1 MPAYVT
7 PFDVWFGQGPHW
19 LTERVLNVRSQPIA
33 SDSDADGE
41 DEDNSDSEDSDSVD
55 DSNANE
61 DANSDAKYPPKTDD
75 EAEGYILTAIEQR
88 IRANNVLVADK
99 MVQKSKKKAVL
110 FANGTLVTLA
120 ILGKMR
126 LSLEPK
132 RMLCC
137 IIKCVRGLYT
147 LTFKF
152 GRIKGAWTASQL
164 NGIQDLESGVE
175 IPLYWPDNG
184 PTITLT

>member
-1 MPAYVT
+1 MLAYVT
-7 PFDVWFGQGPHW
+7 LFDVWFGQGPYW
-19 LTERVLNVRSQPIA
+19 LTERVLDVRSQPIA
-33 SDSDADGE
+33 LDSDVDDK
-41 DEDNSDSEDSDSVD
+41 DEDDSEDSDFVD
-55 DSNANE
+55 NSNANE
-61 DANSDAKYPPKTDD
+61 DANSNAEYPPKTNS
-75 EAEGYILTAIEQR
+75 EAKGYILTAIEQR
-88 IRANNVLVADK
+88 IKANNALVANK

-120 ILGKMR
+120 IPGKMR

-152 GRIKGAWTASQL
+152 GRIKGA
-164 NGIQDLESGVE
+164 
-175 IPLYWPDNG
+175 
-184 PTITLT
+184 